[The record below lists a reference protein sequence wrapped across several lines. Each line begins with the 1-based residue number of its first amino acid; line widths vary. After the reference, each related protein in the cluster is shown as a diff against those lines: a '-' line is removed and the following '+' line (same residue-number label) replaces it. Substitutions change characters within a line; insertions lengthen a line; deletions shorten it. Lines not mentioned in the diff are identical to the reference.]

1 MKEFGEG
8 NGVLYVD
15 KPEDTLWKAVELV
28 HISPLRRRLSNNLA
42 SFVISVIISFLL
54 PLATL
59 FKRPVKYVKITDCTS
74 GFRAIR
80 RLIFDPI
87 RV

>member
-42 SFVISVIISFLL
+42 SFVISEEENADTV
-54 PLATL
+54 
-59 FKRPVKYVKITDCTS
+59 
-74 GFRAIR
+74 
-80 RLIFDPI
+80 
-87 RV
+87 